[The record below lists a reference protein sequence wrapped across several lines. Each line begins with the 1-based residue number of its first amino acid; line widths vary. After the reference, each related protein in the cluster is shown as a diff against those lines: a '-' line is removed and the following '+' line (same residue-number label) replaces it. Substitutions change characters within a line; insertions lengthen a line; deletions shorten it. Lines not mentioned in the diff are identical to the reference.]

1 MSYHRIQKIER
12 LEWRH
17 PEPGVAKQVRVERW
31 VVYDKDF
38 RLELS
43 EHSSFEG
50 AKKYL
55 DIELQ
60 RLPPPRSVFMQADGT
75 WWCVWSGYTLGPYV
89 SEEVALDAYEDVR
102 AKMDCPNGSCDT

>member
-17 PEPGVAKQVRVERW
+17 PEPGRSMQVRVKKW
-31 VVYDKDF
+31 VIYDANF
-38 RLELS
+38 RYETS
-43 EHSSFEG
+43 EHDTFEA
-50 AKKYL
+50 AKEQL
-55 DIELQ
+55 DREL
-60 RLPPPRSVFMQADGT
+60 RMLPTPKNVFMQADGT

-89 SEEVALDAYEDVR
+89 SEEVALDAYEKIR